1 MSNTKK
7 TKKSLSIFFPA
18 YNEEANAKKSVK
30 EALEVAKKITDD
42 YEVIVVD
49 DGSKDDTVKIIN
61 ELAKNNHH
69 VVAVHHKK
77 NQGYG
82 GALITGI
89 RKSKKDLIF
98 FSDIDLQFDLG
109 ELTSFMPYIDKYDV
123 VIGYRN
129 PRKDPFMRLANA
141 WGWKT
146 LINMLFHL
154 GVKDIDC
161 AFKLF
166 NRRVFDKVQVH
177 SRGAMVSAEMLI
189 RIKRAGFSIYE
200 LPVSHYPRVA
210 GSPTGAKP
218 AVIIKAF
225 KDLMKVRKEL
235 AKEKHNN
242 NI

>member
-7 TKKSLSIFFPA
+7 TEKSLSIFFPA
-18 YNEEANAKKSVK
+18 YNEEANAKKSVE
-30 EALEVAKKITDD
+30 EAIQVAKKITND

-49 DGSKDDTVKIIN
+49 DGSSDRTAQIIN
-61 ELAKNNHH
+61 QLAKNNSH

-89 RKSKKDLIF
+89 KKSCNDLIF
-98 FSDIDLQFDLG
+98 FSDIDLQFNLG
-109 ELTSFMPYIDKYDV
+109 ELTKFIPYIDKYDV

-154 GVKDIDC
+154 EVKDIDC

-166 NRRVFDKVQVH
+166 NHRVFDKIQVH
-177 SRGAMVSAEMLI
+177 SRGAMISAEMLI
-189 RIKRAGFSIYE
+189 RIKRAGFSIKE
-200 LPVSHYPRVA
+200 LPVKHYPRVA
-210 GSPTGAKP
+210 GSPTGAKLS
-218 AVIIKAF
+218 VIIKAF
-225 KDLMKVRKEL
+225 KDLMKVHRELKKES
-235 AKEKHNN
+235 KK
-242 NI
+242 